1 MARVAKIMLVI
12 PTTIVC
18 VDILLMIINGTIIM
32 VLGTL
37 CGFYLIASLAFK
49 ESAFRAISHWI
60 NTGELA
66 HKNRDDLSR
75 H

>member
-1 MARVAKIMLVI
+1 MTRVAKIMLAI

-18 VDILLMIINGTIIM
+18 FDILLMIINGTIIM
-32 VLGTL
+32 ALGTL

-75 H
+75 N

>member
-1 MARVAKIMLVI
+1 MTRVAKIMLAI

-18 VDILLMIINGTIIM
+18 FDIQLMIINGTIIM

>member
-1 MARVAKIMLVI
+1 MTRVAKIMLAI

-18 VDILLMIINGTIIM
+18 FDILLMIINGTIIM

-37 CGFYLIASLAFK
+37 CGFYLIDSLAFK